1 MTDLFKAALARPLT
15 RYAMAAVVVA
25 SSFLLRFGIIHF
37 IGAELPPFIF
47 LYPAVMMAA
56 VLGGLGPGLVAT
68 ALGVLGTDYLV
79 LPPVH
84 HFAISRASDALS
96 LTVFAAMG
104 VLMSLLAERHQ
115 RSQRAIAAY
124 KSEMALREAEGLYR
138 NLFNS
143 MDEGF
148 CIIEMIFD
156 AEGKAVD
163 YRFLEINAAFEKQTG
178 MHDAVGKR
186 MREIAPSHEEFWFD
200 TYGAI
205 ALSGEPAQFIQKAEA
220 LSRCYDIRAYR
231 VGEPAQRHVAVV
243 FNDISVRMREEAHI
257 RQLNRVYSVLS
268 DINQTIVREK
278 DSQAMLEA
286 ACRIAVDKGQFRMA
300 WIGMADPA
308 TGVLE
313 PVASSGVIDDYLH
326 RVKIDLQDPKTATG
340 PAARCFHTGEHAFCN
355 DIEHELYRPWM
366 SYALELGYRSL
377 ASFPLRCDGQVVGV
391 FNLYANELAFFDEEE
406 TKLLDEL
413 AMDISFA
420 LEVARNEKN
429 RRRAEQHV
437 RKLNRVYAVLSG
449 INETIVREK
458 DSQAML
464 EAACRIA
471 VDKGQ
476 FLMAWIGMA
485 DSETHA
491 LTPIASSGEVGDYLD
506 HVQLGLLDPARSAGP
521 SGRCFLSGEHAV
533 CNAIEEDPRLAPWR
547 DDALKMG
554 YRSFA
559 SFPLKVD
566 AQPVGIFNLYSS
578 ELAFFDEDEI
588 KLLDELAMDIGF
600 ALEVNRHEEDR
611 RKADEELRSRTAFFE
626 AQVNSALDGILVVD
640 SGGTKILQNQRMN
653 ELLKIPPQ
661 IVQDPDDAH
670 QVQFVKT
677 VVKNPIQFEEKVN
690 HLNSHPEEVD
700 RDEVELIDGTI
711 LERYSYPVRDQ
722 ALKLHG
728 RIWTFRDITER
739 RQLEEQFRQAQKM
752 EAIGQL
758 TGGIAHDFNNLLTVI
773 LGCSEVIGEEAKDN
787 PRFRKMA
794 EMILGAAQRGAEL
807 THRMLAFAR
816 RQALQPRPVD
826 VNRLLVEMQ
835 SFLRRTLSA
844 DIELNVIQGGA
855 DCEALVDPTQ
865 LESAVLNLCVNA
877 RDAMPGGGRLTIETD
892 NTVLDADYAAEN
904 PDVTPG
910 QYIMIAVSD
919 TGCGISSKNLS
930 RVFDPFFTTKEVGK
944 GTGLGLS
951 MVYGFAKQSLGHIK
965 IYTELGHGTSVKLYL
980 PRTEGKSEQSSESPT
995 TFADLRGSEVIL
1007 LVEDD
1012 APLREFAKS
1021 ELVNLGYQVLEA
1033 ENGKDALKIV
1043 AERADI
1049 DLLFTDIVMPGGMNG
1064 RELGLEA
1071 LRLNPKL
1078 KVLYS
1083 SGYAENA
1090 ILHEGL
1096 LDKDVQFLG
1105 KPYARREL
1113 ATRIR
1118 GILNGS

>member
-286 ACRIAVDKGQFRMA
+286 ACRIAVEKGQFRMA

-429 RRRAEQHV
+429 RRHAEQHV

-506 HVQLGLLDPARSAGP
+506 RVQLGLLDPARSAGP

>member
-286 ACRIAVDKGQFRMA
+286 ACRIAVEKGQFRMA

-506 HVQLGLLDPARSAGP
+506 RVQLGLLDPARSAGP

-640 SGGTKILQNQRMN
+640 SGGTKILQNQRVN

>member
-286 ACRIAVDKGQFRMA
+286 ACRIAVEKGQFRMA

-377 ASFPLRCDGQVVGV
+377 ASFPLRCDGQVIGV

-506 HVQLGLLDPARSAGP
+506 RVQLGLLDPARSAGP